1 MSITWSEY
9 WEDLQ
14 IFIYRYHSFSFID
27 LSLIGANY
35 KLQNQMDDKK
45 SADLES
51 QTRIQSL
58 VKEKDELLDLA
69 MTRGKIIQV
78 NIYTQVVTNRWKI
91 IQVNRRRV
99 KRLYKKIT
107 GKDESRGKTCW
118 KIKQERGKAI
128 QVNIQVVTNRR
139 KIIQV
144 NRRRVN
150 RLYKKITGKDGSRGK
165 TCRKINRNEGRPSR

>member
-1 MSITWSEY
+1 MNVYNLIWIR
-9 WEDLQ
+9 EDLQ
-14 IFIYRYHSFSFID
+14 IFIYHDSFSFID

-78 NIYTQVVTNRWKI
+78 NIH
-91 IQVNRRRV
+91 
-99 KRLYKKIT
+99 
-107 GKDESRGKTCW
+107 S
-118 KIKQERGKAI
+118 
-128 QVNIQVVTNRR
+128 
-139 KIIQV
+139 
-144 NRRRVN
+144 
-150 RLYKKITGKDGSRGK
+150 GSDK
-165 TCRKINRNEGRPSR
+165 

>member
-1 MSITWSEY
+1 MNVYNLIWIR
-9 WEDLQ
+9 EDLQ
-14 IFIYRYHSFSFID
+14 IFIYHDSFSFID

-78 NIYTQVVTNRWKI
+78 NIHLI
-91 IQVNRRRV
+91 SDI
-99 KRLYKKIT
+99 
-107 GKDESRGKTCW
+107 
-118 KIKQERGKAI
+118 
-128 QVNIQVVTNRR
+128 
-139 KIIQV
+139 
-144 NRRRVN
+144 
-150 RLYKKITGKDGSRGK
+150 
-165 TCRKINRNEGRPSR
+165 